1 MEVSELPVCCALFK
15 LCSGFDLQRMRS
27 TLRSRLTP
35 GKSAIHGWG
44 VFTKKAHKAGE
55 ILIEYCGEK
64 IRHTVADVRERSV
77 YNEMV
82 GVGTYIFRLD
92 ETHTIDATCVANFA
106 HLINHSCEPNCASRT
121 ITVKGQDH
129 VIISAKVA
137 LPAGVE
143 LTYDY
148 RFNSE
153 DEKLVC
159 NCGARNCRGFVN
171 VEEEKVFEAEH
182 DGRFLDVPR
191 ALLELPNG
199 EDMQM

>member
-1 MEVSELPVCCALFK
+1 
-15 LCSGFDLQRMRS
+15 MRT
-27 TLRSRLTP
+27 TLKGRLTF

-55 ILIEYCGEK
+55 MLIEYCGEK
-64 IRHTVADVRERSV
+64 IRHTVADAREHSV
-77 YNEMV
+77 YNKMV

-92 ETHTIDATCVANFA
+92 EFHTIDATCMANFA

-121 ITVKGQDH
+121 ITVKGEDH
-129 VIISAKVA
+129 VIISAKVP

-148 RFNSE
+148 RFKSE

-159 NCGARNCRGFVN
+159 NCGARNCRGYVN
-171 VEEEKVFEAEH
+171 VEEETTIEAEG
-182 DGRFLDVPR
+182 DGRLLSVPR
-191 ALLELPNG
+191 HVLQPWNG
-199 EDMQM
+199 SSEGGKVEASPC